1 MSRFDVY
8 RLEDDSSMP
17 ALNAHAAIA
26 AEIGAW
32 WDQQSFEWSAYVAI
46 PKDGRKGF
54 LAQFDL
60 PANAEHIA
68 MLKIPGE
75 HLDLWTHCL
84 KPIGEWIS
92 SCSTWETSDGGVDE
106 LLERVKTLCSLK
118 LDQDIPAIEHL
129 YKSIDRYRL
138 QNLIYDYRSV
148 LEACFEI
155 VYDED
160 SDDLE

>member
-1 MSRFDVY
+1 MNRYDIY
-8 RLEDDSSMP
+8 RVENNPLISEPD
-17 ALNAHAAIA
+17 AEAVIA

-32 WDQQSFEWSAYVAI
+32 WDQQSIELASYVAI

-60 PANAEHIA
+60 PADAEHIV
-68 MLKIPGE
+68 MLNVPGE
-75 HLDLWTHCL
+75 QLDLWTHCL

-106 LLERVKTLCSLK
+106 LLERVKTLRSLR

>member
-1 MSRFDVY
+1 MSRFDIY
-8 RLEDDSSMP
+8 RIEDDSSIP
-17 ALNAHAAIA
+17 ALTTHAAIA

-32 WDQQSFEWSAYVAI
+32 WDQQSFELSAYVAI

-60 PANAEHIA
+60 PANAEHIV
-68 MLKIPGE
+68 MLSVPGGQ
-75 HLDLWTHCL
+75 LDFWTNCL

-106 LLERVKTLCSLK
+106 LLERVKTLRSLR

>member
-60 PANAEHIA
+60 PANAEHIV
-68 MLKIPGE
+68 MLNIPRE
-75 HLDLWTHCL
+75 HLDLWTHC
-84 KPIGEWIS
+84 
-92 SCSTWETSDGGVDE
+92 
-106 LLERVKTLCSLK
+106 
-118 LDQDIPAIEHL
+118 
-129 YKSIDRYRL
+129 
-138 QNLIYDYRSV
+138 
-148 LEACFEI
+148 
-155 VYDED
+155 
-160 SDDLE
+160 